1 VSRRGIWGIDSGG
14 EWYSKT
20 KDRNRNQSKGENQV
34 NVKYLINRAVKEYPN
49 NMALIYKDTRRT
61 FGELNTRVNR
71 LANGLLGLG
80 IRKGDRVGMLLRNC
94 CEFIEIDFALSKT
107 GIVRVPLNARLTGS
121 DHEYMLNDSGS
132 NTLIFGEEFSETVQ
146 AIKPNLKTVKEF
158 IRISEGLSKEN
169 ILDAF
174 DYEDLIKNS
183 TPDEPIDEIEE
194 EDLHTLF
201 YTSGTTGKP
210 KGAMLTQKSWANV
223 AVNLIL
229 DYGPVTEED
238 VILNLQPLS
247 HGAGFFVLPFFIKG
261 ATNILVPEFKP
272 SLIFETIDRER
283 VTVLKLVP
291 TMLYQ
296 LMESLEKTRYDL
308 SSLHSIIY
316 GGSPIVVQR
325 LIEAIQFFGKKLV
338 QLYGQAEA
346 PMCISTLSKKDHII
360 EGPEEVVKRL
370 GSAGKPCVNVEVR
383 IVDENGKNVKPGE
396 VGEVI
401 VRGYHLM
408 KGYWNLPEATAE
420 VLRNGWIYTGDLGYF
435 DSQGYIFLFDRKRDV
450 IISGAFNIYPKEI
463 EDVIVTH
470 PKVKE
475 VAVIGVP
482 DEKWGEAVKAVVVL
496 KEGTQISEQEII
508 EYCREHMASF
518 KKPKTVDVV
527 KELPRNPY
535 GKVLKTALREPY
547 WKGFDRRIH

>member
-1 VSRRGIWGIDSGG
+1 M
-14 EWYSKT
+14 
-20 KDRNRNQSKGENQV
+20 
-34 NVKYLINRAVKEYPN
+34 NVKYLINRAVTEYPDN
-49 NMALIYKDTRRT
+49 VAVIYKNVRRT
-61 FGELNTRVNR
+61 FRDLNTRTNR

-80 IRKGDRVGMLLRNC
+80 IRKGDRIGILMRNC
-94 CEFIEIDFALSKT
+94 CKFIETDFALSKT
-107 GIVRVPLNARLTGS
+107 GIVRVPLNIRLTTR

-132 NTLIFGEEFSETVQ
+132 NTLIFGEEFTEIVQ

-158 IRISEGLSKEN
+158 ICVSQGFLKQN
-169 ILDAF
+169 VLDAL
-174 DYEDLIKNS
+174 DYENLIRS
-183 TPDEPIDEIEE
+183 IPPDEPLGEIYE

-223 AVNLIL
+223 VINLIL
-229 DYGPVTEED
+229 DYGPITEED
-238 VILNLQPLS
+238 VILNTQPLS
-247 HGAGFFVLPFFIKG
+247 HGAGFFVLPFFVKG
-261 ATNILVPEFKP
+261 ATNVLIPEFKP
-272 SLIFETIDRER
+272 SIVFETIDREK

-291 TMLYQ
+291 SMLYQ
-296 LMESLEKTRYDL
+296 LMESPEKTRYDL

-316 GGSPIVVQR
+316 GGSPIAVPR

-346 PMCISTLSKKDHII
+346 PMCISTLSKRDHII
-360 EGPEEVVKRL
+360 EGPEDVVKRL
-370 GSAGKPCVNVEVR
+370 SSAGKPCLNVEVR
-383 IVDENGKNVKPGE
+383 IVDENGKDVETGE

-401 VRGYHLM
+401 VRGYHTM

-420 VLRNGWIYTGDLGYF
+420 VLRDGWVCTGDLGYF
-435 DSQGYIFLFDRKRDV
+435 DSEGYIFLVDRRRDV

-463 EDVIVTH
+463 EDIIVTH

-482 DEKWGEAVKAVVVL
+482 DEKWGEAVKAVVVP
-496 KEGTQISEQEII
+496 KEGAQVTEQEII
-508 EYCREHMASF
+508 DYCRDHMASF
-518 KKPKTVDVV
+518 KKPKTVDFV

-535 GKVLKTALREPY
+535 GKVPKTVLREPY

>member
-1 VSRRGIWGIDSGG
+1 
-14 EWYSKT
+14 
-20 KDRNRNQSKGENQV
+20 V
-34 NVKYLINRAVKEYPN
+34 NVKYLITRATKEFPDHI
-49 NMALIYKDTRRT
+49 AVIYKDVRKT
-61 FGELNTRVNR
+61 FIDLNRRVNR
-71 LANGLLGLG
+71 FANGLLGLG
-80 IRKGDRVGMLLRNC
+80 IKKGNRVGMLLKNC

-121 DHEYMLNDSGS
+121 EHEYMLNDSGS

-158 IRISEGLSKEN
+158 ILVSEGFTKGSV
-169 ILDAF
+169 LDALN
-174 DYEDLIKNS
+174 YEDLIKNS
-183 TPDEPIDEIEE
+183 PPDEPIGEIGE

-210 KGAMLTQKSWANV
+210 KGAMLTQRSWANV
-223 AVNLIL
+223 AINLIL

-261 ATNILVPEFKP
+261 ATNVLVPEFKP
-272 SLIFETIDRER
+272 SLIFETIEREK

-296 LMESLEKTRYDL
+296 LMESPDKTRYDL

-316 GGSPIVVQR
+316 GGSPIAVPR
-325 LIEAIQFFGKKLV
+325 LTEAIQFFGGKLA

-346 PMCISTLSKKDHII
+346 PMCISTLSRRDHIHT
-360 EGPEEVVKRL
+360 GPDEVVKRL
-370 GSAGKPCVNVEVR
+370 SSAGKPCVNVEVKV
-383 IVDENGKNVKPGE
+383 VDENGRELPPGE

-420 VLRNGWIYTGDLGYF
+420 VLRDGWVYTGDLGYF
-435 DSQGYIFLFDRKRDV
+435 DSNGYIFLVDRKRDV

-470 PKVKE
+470 PMVKE

-482 DEKWGEAVKAVVVL
+482 DEKWGEAVKAMVVP
-496 KEGTQISEQEII
+496 KEGKRLTEEEVID
-508 EYCREHMASF
+508 YCRDRMASF

-527 KELPRNPY
+527 EELPRNPY
-535 GKVLKTALREPY
+535 GKILKTALREPY

>member
-1 VSRRGIWGIDSGG
+1 M
-14 EWYSKT
+14 
-20 KDRNRNQSKGENQV
+20 
-34 NVKYLINRAVKEYPN
+34 NVKYLINRAVKEYPDN
-49 NMALIYKDTRRT
+49 LALIYKNIRRT
-61 FGELNTRVNR
+61 FDELNTRVNR
-71 LANGLLGLG
+71 LANGLLQLG

-107 GIVRVPLNARLTGS
+107 GMVRVPLNARLTGR
-121 DHEYMLNDSGS
+121 DHEYMLNDSGA
-132 NTLIFGEEFSETVQ
+132 NTLIFGEEFTEIVQ
-146 AIKPNLKTVKEF
+146 TIKPNLKTVKEF
-158 IRISEGLSKEN
+158 IRVSQGLLKEN
-169 ILDAF
+169 VLDAL
-174 DYEDLIKNS
+174 DYENLIIKS
-183 TPDEPIDEIEE
+183 PPDEPLGEINE

-223 AVNLIL
+223 TINLFM
-229 DYGPVTEED
+229 DYGPITEED
-238 VILNLQPLS
+238 VILNTQPLS
-247 HGAGFFVLPFFIKG
+247 HGAGFFVLPYFIKG
-261 ATNILVPEFKP
+261 ATNVLIPEFKP
-272 SLIFETIDRER
+272 SLVFETIEREK

-291 TMLYQ
+291 SMLYQ
-296 LMESLEKTRYDL
+296 LMGSPEKTQYNL

-316 GGSPIVVQR
+316 GGSPIAVPR

-346 PMCISTLSKKDHII
+346 PMCISTLSKRDHII
-360 EGPEEVVKRL
+360 EGADEVVKRL
-370 GSAGKPCVNVEVR
+370 SSAGKPCVNVEVR
-383 IVDENGKNVKPGE
+383 IVDENGRDVQPGE

-401 VRGYHLM
+401 VRGYHIM

-420 VLRNGWIYTGDLGYF
+420 VLRDGWVYTGDLGYF
-435 DSQGYIFLFDRKRDV
+435 DSKGYIFLVDRKRDV
-450 IISGAFNIYPKEI
+450 IISGAFNVYPKEI

-482 DEKWGEAVKAVVVL
+482 DEKWGEAVKAVVVP

-508 EYCREHMASF
+508 DYCRDRMASL
-518 KKPKTVDVV
+518 KKPKTVDFV

-535 GKVLKTALREPY
+535 GKVLKTLLRDRY

>member
-1 VSRRGIWGIDSGG
+1 
-14 EWYSKT
+14 
-20 KDRNRNQSKGENQV
+20 V
-34 NVKYLINRAVKEYPN
+34 NVKYLINRASKEFPDN
-49 NMALIYKDTRRT
+49 IAVIYKNVRRT
-61 FGELNTRVNR
+61 FSDLNMRVNR
-71 LANGLLGLG
+71 FANGLLKLG
-80 IRKGDRVGMLLRNC
+80 IRKGDRVGMLLKNC
-94 CEFIEIDFALSKT
+94 CEFIEIDFALSKA
-107 GIVRVPLNARLTGS
+107 GIVRVPLNARLTSS

-146 AIKPNLKTVKEF
+146 AIQPNLKTVKEF
-158 IRISEGLSKEN
+158 IQISEGFSKEN
-169 ILDAF
+169 SLNAL
-174 DYEDLIKNS
+174 DYEDLIKSS

-223 AVNLIL
+223 AINLIL
-229 DYGPVTEED
+229 DYGPITEED

-247 HGAGFFVLPFFIKG
+247 HGAGFFVLPFFVKG
-261 ATNILVPEFKP
+261 ATNVLVPEFKP
-272 SLIFETIDRER
+272 SLIFEMIEREK

-296 LMESLEKTRYDL
+296 LMESLEKTCYDL
-308 SSLHSIIY
+308 SSLRSIIY
-316 GGSPIVVQR
+316 GGSPIAVPR
-325 LIEAIQFFGKKLV
+325 LIEAIQFFGKKLA

-346 PMCISTLSKKDHII
+346 PMCISTLSKRDHIV
-360 EGPEEVVKRL
+360 EGPDEVVKRL
-370 GSAGKPCVNVEVR
+370 NSAGKPCTNVEVR
-383 IVDENGKNVKPGE
+383 IVDENGKDVQTGG

-401 VRGYHLM
+401 VRGYHIM

-420 VLRNGWIYTGDLGYF
+420 VLRDGWVYTGDLGYF
-435 DSQGYIFLFDRKRDV
+435 DSKGYIFLVDRKRDV

-482 DEKWGEAVKAVVVL
+482 DEKWGEAVKAVVVPQ
-496 KEGTQISEQEII
+496 KGVQVTEQEII
-508 EYCREHMASF
+508 DYCREHMASF

-527 KELPRNPY
+527 EDLPRNPY
-535 GKVLKTALREPY
+535 GKILKTVLREPF

>member
-1 VSRRGIWGIDSGG
+1 M
-14 EWYSKT
+14 
-20 KDRNRNQSKGENQV
+20 
-34 NVKYLINRAVKEYPN
+34 NVKYLINRAVTEYPDN
-49 NMALIYKDTRRT
+49 VAVIYKNVRRT
-61 FGELNTRVNR
+61 FRDLNTRVNR
-71 LANGLLGLG
+71 LANGLRRLG

-132 NTLIFGEEFSETVQ
+132 NTLIFGEGFTETIQ

-158 IRISEGLSKEN
+158 IRVPEGLSKEN
-169 ILDAF
+169 ALDAL

-183 TPDEPIDEIEE
+183 PPNESSEDIEE

-223 AVNLIL
+223 AINLIL
-229 DYGPVTEED
+229 DYGPVTEDD
-238 VILNLQPLS
+238 VILNTQPLS
-247 HGAGFFVLPFFIKG
+247 HGAGFFVLPYFIKG
-261 ATNILVPEFKP
+261 ATNVLIPEFKP
-272 SLIFETIDRER
+272 SIVFETIEREK

-291 TMLYQ
+291 SMLYQ
-296 LMESLEKTRYDL
+296 LMEAPEKTQHDI

-316 GGSPIVVQR
+316 GGSPIAVPR
-325 LIEAIQFFGKKLV
+325 LVEAIQFFGKKLI

-346 PMCISTLSKKDHII
+346 PMCISTLSKEDHIV
-360 EGPEEVVKRL
+360 EGTEEVVKRL
-370 GSAGKPCVNVEVR
+370 SSAGKPCVNVEVR
-383 IVDENGKNVKPGE
+383 IVDENGRDVKAGE

-420 VLRNGWIYTGDLGYF
+420 VLKDGWVHTGDLGYF
-435 DSQGYIFLFDRKRDV
+435 DSRGYIFLVDRKRDV

-475 VAVIGVP
+475 VAVIGIP
-482 DEKWGEAVKAVVVL
+482 DEKWGEAVKAVVVP
-496 KEGTQISEQEII
+496 KEGAQVTEQEII
-508 EYCREHMASF
+508 DHCRDHMASF
-518 KKPKTVDVV
+518 KKPKSVDFV

-535 GKVLKTALREPY
+535 GKVLKTVLREPY